1 MSTANCGSL
10 GNRSFP
16 ISFFINQSALQA
28 LEWEQCP
35 RNGSSFMLFPV
46 LWVAFVHMQASG
58 VGLCRA
64 WVLREKKKPSCLDME
79 YEMSSN
85 ALNPQV
91 VCKYEV
97 ATLRLMSVGARS
109 LSGRLQLCPSSY
121 TLAYLPWIPCN
132 CSRKKKER
140 LFRRRSHAC
149 LRACATSNNNNKVI
163 SFFWRSLLVSPQSPL
178 TRSVFPFFF
187 SFLFHPSSASSAH
200 SWQGYG

>member
-1 MSTANCGSL
+1 MRPHLYPASPRGTASIFYHSCIHLEVSQGSKSCEHSQLWISGKQVFSHFIFYKSKRTPGL
-10 GNRSFP
+10 GMRTMPQEWLVIHVVSC
-16 ISFFINQSALQA
+16 ALS
-28 LEWEQCP
+28 CICT
-35 RNGSSFMLFPV
+35 
-46 LWVAFVHMQASG
+46 HASVRRWTLPC
-58 VGLCRA
+58 VGFKG
-64 WVLREKKKPSCLDME
+64 KKKNPSCLDME

-85 ALNPQV
+85 ALNSQV

-149 LRACATSNNNNKVI
+149 LRACATSNNNNIVI
-163 SFFWRSLLVSPQSPL
+163 SFF
-178 TRSVFPFFF
+178 
-187 SFLFHPSSASSAH
+187 
-200 SWQGYG
+200 